1 MKKAVTL
8 VLEEAEL
15 VELARILL
23 DDDAEGALLFLKVH
37 LKEKAKQLLEGG

>member
-8 VLEEAEL
+8 VLDESEA

-23 DDDAEGALLFLKVH
+23 DDDAEAALAFLKVH
-37 LKEKAKQLLEGG
+37 LKDKVRQLLEGG